1 MAPRIPKEID
11 VEIFEL
17 LNKSLQSGDS
27 IPDIQLQ
34 GLIRQAKKARIPQ
47 RYACLSAL
55 YSHSFNYSLV
65 VENALNSIK
74 YGYNDIFCVENALS
88 ALSNNMLLSE
98 TVNIS
103 KDYPLSLKHE
113 VSRHLIY
120 EAAIYTLDLEYCE
133 YITSNYELNFEEDH
147 CDYRLLKEYFE
158 SDSNLIKKASE
169 YFTYSL
175 KGLAGLFKKHKIHNK
190 SFGFGLVD
198 DPTEPYLEFRLFPYN
213 TTVDTMI
220 DLELDWHSYIAKFD
234 VTEKQLCNISFQVRE
249 VE

>member
-1 MAPRIPKEID
+1 MAPRIPKKID
-11 VEIFEL
+11 VEIFDL
-17 LNKSLQSGDS
+17 LNKSIRSGS
-27 IPDIQLQ
+27 AIPEIQLQ
-34 GLIRQAKKARIPQ
+34 GLIRQAKKTSVPQ

-55 YSHSFNYSLV
+55 YSHSFNYGLV

-133 YITSNYELNFEEDH
+133 YIASNYELTFDEEH

-158 SDSNLIKKASE
+158 NDSNLIKKASE
-169 YFTYSL
+169 YFTHSL
-175 KGLAGLFKKHKIHNK
+175 KGLAELFKKYKIHSK
-190 SFGFGLVD
+190 GFGFGLVD
-198 DPTEPYLEFRLFPYN
+198 DPTEPYLELRVSPYH
-213 TTVDTMI
+213 TTVDIMI
-220 DLELDWHSYIAKFD
+220 DLELDWHSHIAKFD
-234 VTEKQLCNISFQVRE
+234 VTEKQLCNVAFQVRE